1 MDYKEIHGD
10 LFKLPENYYLCHCIS
25 SDFKLGLGIAAEFD
39 KRFDMRRKLFSKYQP
54 NVFKPCALLV
64 DNVFNLVTK
73 EKYWYKPTYQTLR
86 ESLIDLR
93 NQVEKLDIKYLGM
106 PVIGCG
112 LDKLEWYKVSKI
124 IQEIFSDLD
133 INIRVVKKG

>member
-1 MDYKEIHGD
+1 MDYKEINGD

-73 EKYWYKPTYQTLR
+73 EKLTSEER
-86 ESLIDLR
+86 EQSTIKMIEL
-93 NQVEKLDIKYLGM
+93 VLDSVLN
-106 PVIGCG
+106 
-112 LDKLEWYKVSKI
+112 L
-124 IQEIFSDLD
+124 
-133 INIRVVKKG
+133 